1 MMIKHF
7 YDHASSVE
15 EDLGG
20 GVKRRILS
28 HSENLMAVEISF
40 EKGSFGALHGHHNEQ
55 MTYVL
60 SGAFEFEV
68 DGEKKVVRAGDVIY
82 FEPHVIHG
90 TVCLEAGL
98 LLDIFTPRREDFL

>member
-1 MMIKHF
+1 MIKHF
-7 YDHASSVE
+7 YDYANSVE

-20 GVKRRILS
+20 GVKRRILA

-40 EKGSFGALHGHHNEQ
+40 EKGSVGALHAHHHEQ

-68 DGEKKVVRAGDVIY
+68 NGEKQVIRAGDMTY
-82 FEPHVIHG
+82 KEPHVVHG
-90 TVCLEAGL
+90 AVCLEAGK
-98 LLDIFTPRREDFL
+98 LLDIFTPQREDFL